1 MKKLI
6 RKDLKKRKKLLIDEK
21 KKFIFKTIIKNHS
34 FKNELKKKCCSNLY
48 KKLSP
53 NFLTQ
58 VNNRCII
65 TNRKKKINK
74 LFRFSRLCFLRY
86 IRAGYIFG
94 FRKSSW

>member
-1 MKKLI
+1 MKKLV
-6 RKDLKKRKKLLIDEK
+6 RKDLNKRQKLMLIEK
-21 KKFIFKTIIKNHS
+21 QKFVLKNMIKNHN
-34 FKNELKKKCCSNLY
+34 FNKKLKKKISFKSNFNNTL
-48 KKLSP
+48 
-53 NFLTQ
+53 FTQ
-58 VNNRCII
+58 INNRCII